1 MRLMGV
7 TAAPWKVRAT
17 AISRV
22 NNPVDTIM
30 LDDDVPRV
38 LRLAKEVQEG
48 HGSIQGSPKRAR
60 VASLVPTDP
69 GPESVQ
75 PPVESRRSGRVRRVS
90 VRLNDFVH

>member
-1 MRLMGV
+1 MGV

-22 NNPVDTIM
+22 NNPVDTIV

-48 HGSIQGSPKRAR
+48 HGSIQGFTCDLAARRRLQADRELREKERRA
-60 VASLVPTDP
+60 T
-69 GPESVQ
+69 E
-75 PPVESRRSGRVRRVS
+75 
-90 VRLNDFVH
+90 RL